1 MKKKK
6 CLRCGHEWVARI
18 DKPRYCPGC
27 RSIYWDVARIQE
39 RRMRKCAVC
48 GDDKE
53 SSEYYSSDKIG
64 TICKDCLKDRSAYDP
79 VIYDNEGY

>member
-1 MKKKK
+1 
-6 CLRCGHEWVARI
+6 
-18 DKPRYCPGC
+18 
-27 RSIYWDVARIQE
+27 
-39 RRMRKCAVC
+39 MRKCAVC